1 MEATTPRVAS
11 RTWRSILVGMDALKI
26 GLVKRVGS
34 SESIFIW
41 DDSWIPGTTTIRT
54 MGRQHATDLLMV
66 NELITSQ
73 HQWNVSLI
81 RNMFFALDANAI
93 LKILLRMSAGEDFMA
108 WARETS
114 GI

>member
-1 MEATTPRVAS
+1 
-11 RTWRSILVGMDALKI
+11 
-26 GLVKRVGS
+26 
-34 SESIFIW
+34 
-41 DDSWIPGTTTIRT
+41 
-54 MGRQHATDLLMV
+54 MV
-66 NELITSQ
+66 SELITPQ

-81 RNMFFALDANAI
+81 RNMFFARDANAI